1 MSTIGVGIIG
11 CGGIV
16 QLQHLP
22 TLLDLNEV
30 QIAALADPVTEN
42 LAKVASATGVP
53 PDRHYADYRDLL
65 ANHALDIVSL
75 ALPPTA
81 NRDAALA
88 AFAAGAHVM
97 ASKPLAANLAQAE
110 DIVAAAKA
118 AGKLLTMGLQNR
130 FTPEVRALRQIV
142 AERRLDDTSKRP
154 DVY

>member
-1 MSTIGVGIIG
+1 MQPAQPLAVAVIG
-11 CGGIV
+11 CGAHGRGHV
-16 QLQHLP
+16 LHFNELP
-22 TLLDLNEV
+22 EARGV
-30 QIAALADPVTEN
+30 AVADTECER
-42 LAKVASATGVP
+42 ARGVAEAFSVP
-53 PDRHYADYRDLL
+53 HHYADYRDLL

-142 AERRLDDTSKRP
+142 AERRLGHVFHTRL
-154 DVY
+154 